1 MQRKPSNPNNRLA
14 LLLVGVFVLAA
25 GSAVLTQWRGKRDQ
39 KAPAVAVSS
48 AIGQGPVIEYHG
60 AEKEQDGITAQ
71 RKARYGVDKGVDLI
85 VRPNEA
91 VKIGDTTVSMQEILD
106 RIHLQE
112 GDIVEKNLEGTA
124 PPSGGIDQVYGIYV
138 VQPGDN
144 IWNVH
149 FQFLRDY
156 FKKRGITLSLVS
168 DEPNRLGFS
177 SGVGKI
183 LKFSEGMVH
192 IYNLK
197 EKHLD
202 TDLNLI
208 HPLSKIVVFDMKQ
221 VFSLLDQIDAEHV
234 NHIQFDGETLWIPAD
249 Q

>member
-1 MQRKPSNPNNRLA
+1 VQRKPSNPNNRLA

-25 GSAVLTQWRGKRDQ
+25 GAAVVTQLHEKGNNKP
-39 KAPAVAVSS
+39 PAETVTST
-48 AIGQGPVIEYHG
+48 IGQKPVIEYHG
-60 AEKEQDGITAQ
+60 SGKDQGDLTAQ
-71 RKARYGVDKGVDLI
+71 RKAQYGVDKGVDLL
-85 VRPNEA
+85 VKQNEA

-112 GDIVEKNLEGTA
+112 GDIVEKSAEGTA
-124 PPSGGIDQVYGIYV
+124 SPSSGMDHVYGIYV

-156 FKKRGITLSLVS
+156 FKRRGITLSPVS
-168 DEPNRLGFS
+168 DEPNRQGFS
-177 SGVGKI
+177 SGIGKI
-183 LKFSEGMVH
+183 LKFSEEMVH
-192 IYNLK
+192 IYNLR

-202 TDLNLI
+202 TNLNLI
-208 HPLSKIVVFDMKQ
+208 QPLSKIVIFDMDQ
-221 VFSLLDQIDAEHV
+221 VSSLLDQIDAQRV

>member
-14 LLLVGVFVLAA
+14 LLLLGVFVLAA
-25 GSAVLTQWRGKRDQ
+25 GAAVVTQLQQKGKKQ
-39 KAPAVAVSS
+39 TPVGAVSNT
-48 AIGQGPVIEYHG
+48 IGQRPVIEYHG
-60 AEKEQDGITAQ
+60 SKDQGALTAE
-71 RKARYGVDKGVDLI
+71 RKAQYGVDKGVDLL
-85 VRPNEA
+85 VKPNEA
-91 VKIGDTTVSMQEILD
+91 LKIGDTTVSMQEILD

-112 GDIVEKNLEGTA
+112 GDIVEKNVEGSA
-124 PPSGGIDQVYGIYV
+124 SPSNGMDHVYVIYV

-156 FKKRGITLSLVS
+156 FKRRGITLSPVS
-168 DEPNRLGFS
+168 DEPDRQGFS

-183 LKFSEGMVH
+183 LKFSEEMVH
-192 IYNLK
+192 IYNLR

-202 TDLNLI
+202 TNLNLI
-208 HPLSKIVVFDMKQ
+208 QPLSKIVIFDMKQ
-221 VFSLLDQIDAEHV
+221 VSSLLDQIDLKQV